1 MTILFTPPEGF
12 NLVDYRDFTI
22 DPDLPPYVLRF
33 KFSENIIVKRIVV
46 IAMGWN
52 LPECNTDD
60 LFSKIVVSKNG
71 MQDVYYNRPGGRAG
85 IDRLDFSLARTLT
98 TTSPNDEISIAFFPI
113 CPVHMIDIDQIQF
126 LSSSDT
132 SSTSLPPTTSP
143 MTTPTPSSFND
154 EDNLETTTTKRKIQK
169 QTQFQTTNISQEYWY
184 LYATVAVL
192 ILILMISILSLTLYR
207 RNRQSCSR
215 VV

>member
-1 MTILFTPPEGF
+1 MMFTPPEGF
-12 NLVDYRDFTI
+12 NLLDYRDFTI

-33 KFSENIIVKRIVV
+33 KFSENIVVKRIVI

-52 LPECNTDD
+52 LPECNTDN

-85 IDRLDFSLARTLT
+85 IDRLDFSLQRTLT
-98 TTSPNDEISIAFFPI
+98 TTSPNDEISISFFPQ
-113 CPVHMIDIDQIQF
+113 CPVHMLDVDQIEF
-126 LSSSDT
+126 LSSSD
-132 SSTSLPPTTSP
+132 SSSVSLPPT
-143 MTTPTPSSFND
+143 TTPTPSSIND
-154 EDNLETTTTKRKIQK
+154 EDNVDTTTIPKRKQQQSQQQSQIQTAK
-169 QTQFQTTNISQEYWY
+169 ISQEYWY
-184 LYATVAVL
+184 LYVSIAVL

-207 RNRQSCSR
+207 RDRQSCSR